1 MDLTSRA
8 VFLDKRPKDEAKN
21 KNRAHGEETKGW
33 SSLPYLYD
41 RKHTVPLASRI
52 RPVSLEEF
60 VGQQHLL
67 GQGKMLRQL
76 IEKDQISSMIFV
88 GAAWV
93 WESHSGQ
100 HHCRKDKSKLH

>member
-1 MDLTSRA
+1 MEQLTL
-8 VFLDKRPKDEAKN
+8 FD
-21 KNRAHGEETKGW
+21 
-33 SSLPYLYD
+33 D

-67 GQGKMLRQL
+67 DRGNAAAADREGSDFLDDL
-76 IEKDQISSMIFV
+76 L
-88 GAAWV
+88 GAAWCGKD
-93 WESHSGQ
+93 HSGQ